1 MYSCTYLD
9 KPSSIS
15 FLWAAYFSLTAWYSL
30 LDCLKACS
38 QIHTDLENTKQK
50 EKFCTKLSSTVA
62 EQGRSTLFFVAMESK
77 ITPTRGHITKY
88 M

>member
-1 MYSCTYLD
+1 MYSSTYLD

-38 QIHTDLENTKQK
+38 QIHTDLLENPKQK
-50 EKFCTKLSSTVA
+50 KNSA
-62 EQGRSTLFFVAMESK
+62 
-77 ITPTRGHITKY
+77 
-88 M
+88 